1 MSGIRSVSMTL
12 ALAAS
17 LFFSSRPAA
26 AQGKK
31 RAEAA
36 PQAAADARVDKA
48 TAYYHYSLGHMYAE
62 LAATTNGRGDYFS
75 KAIENYKAA
84 MKADANAGYVS
95 EELSDLYIQSGRF
108 KEAVA
113 DSEEVLKQNPN
124 DINARRILAR
134 VYARLI
140 GESNSNRID
149 EGYLR
154 KAIEQYEKITEREP
168 KDVDSWVML
177 GRLHKLG
184 QKSPESEKAY
194 KKALEIDPNNEDA
207 LTGLALVYSDLGD
220 TKGAAEALRK
230 VAEKNPSGRT
240 LAALAQTY
248 EQMREYSLAA
258 ETLKKAVEVSQGNSD
273 LKRALA
279 QDLLL
284 SEQLDEALKVYQ
296 EVVTAEPKDAQS
308 QLRISQIYRQKR
320 DFAKAHEAADKAKEM
335 DPNNME
341 VRFNE
346 VNLLESEGKNADA
359 IAILKDLISST
370 AKRVYNVSEKG
381 NRILLLDKLGVML
394 RGTEQYAAALEAFRQ
409 IPDVDPD
416 MAPRAAVQVVETY
429 RQSKDYPK
437 AEKEAENALG
447 KFPNDRMLRA
457 VYASILADSGK
468 SNAAIDQM
476 KKLLAEKKD
485 RETYIS
491 LAQVYEKS
499 KRYAEMARA
508 IDDADKLSDA
518 REDKETIHFMR
529 GAMYEKLKKFDESEA
544 EFRKVLELNPQNAS
558 ALNYLGYMLA
568 DRNTRL
574 TEALQMI
581 SSALEREPGNPAYLD
596 SLGWVYFRLGKFPEA
611 EDNLKASLEK
621 MAKDPTVHDHLADVY
636 FKQGKVKEAINQWER
651 SLKEWDATPPADQE
665 QTEIAKVQKKLE
677 GAKVRL
683 ARETAKQ

>member
-1 MSGIRSVSMTL
+1 
-12 ALAAS
+12 
-17 LFFSSRPAA
+17 
-26 AQGKK
+26 
-31 RAEAA
+31 
-36 PQAAADARVDKA
+36 
-48 TAYYHYSLGHMYAE
+48 
-62 LAATTNGRGDYFS
+62 
-75 KAIENYKAA
+75 
-84 MKADANAGYVS
+84 
-95 EELSDLYIQSGRF
+95 
-108 KEAVA
+108 
-113 DSEEVLKQNPN
+113 
-124 DINARRILAR
+124 
-134 VYARLI
+134 
-140 GESNSNRID
+140 
-149 EGYLR
+149 
-154 KAIEQYEKITEREP
+154 
-168 KDVDSWVML
+168 
-177 GRLHKLG
+177 
-184 QKSPESEKAY
+184 
-194 KKALEIDPNNEDA
+194 
-207 LTGLALVYSDLGD
+207 
-220 TKGAAEALRK
+220 
-230 VAEKNPSGRT
+230 
-240 LAALAQTY
+240 
-248 EQMREYSLAA
+248 
-258 ETLKKAVEVSQGNSD
+258 
-273 LKRALA
+273 
-279 QDLLL
+279 
-284 SEQLDEALKVYQ
+284 
-296 EVVTAEPKDAQS
+296 
-308 QLRISQIYRQKR
+308 
-320 DFAKAHEAADKAKEM
+320 
-335 DPNNME
+335 
-341 VRFNE
+341 
-346 VNLLESEGKNADA
+346 VNLLESEGKNAEA

-394 RGTEQYAAALEAFRQ
+394 RGSEQYAAALEAFRQ